1 MKLREYFSTKKS
13 RFEKLKGHFSTKKSR
28 FEKLKARVRDI

>member
-1 MKLREYFSTKKS
+1 MKLREHFFTKKS

-28 FEKLKARVRDI
+28 FEKLKERIHDI

>member
-1 MKLREYFSTKKS
+1 MKLFTKKS

-28 FEKLKARVRDI
+28 FEKLKGRIRDV